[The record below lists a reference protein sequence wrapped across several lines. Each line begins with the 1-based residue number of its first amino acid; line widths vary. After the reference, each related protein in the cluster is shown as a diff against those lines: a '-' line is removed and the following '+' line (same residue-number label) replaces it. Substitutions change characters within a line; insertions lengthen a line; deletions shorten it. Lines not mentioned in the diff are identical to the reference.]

1 MKIKVGKKRIATAAL
16 ISFTDVIFLLLLFL
30 LISSSFITHSG
41 IKVDL
46 PASTSVENEF
56 NKNISL
62 TLTAEDKI
70 FINDDAVE
78 WDEVASELNRRLIDD
93 PEQVVVVRAD
103 EEVVLKKIVKLL
115 DLARQSGS
123 NRFFLATDVRNNIAD
138 E

>member
-1 MKIKVGKKRIATAAL
+1 MKIELAKKRITTAAL

-62 TLTAEDKI
+62 TLTANNEV
-70 FINDDAVE
+70 FINDI
-78 WDEVASELNRRLIDD
+78 ASL
-93 PEQVVVVRAD
+93 
-103 EEVVLKKIVKLL
+103 
-115 DLARQSGS
+115 
-123 NRFFLATDVRNNIAD
+123 
-138 E
+138 

>member
-1 MKIKVGKKRIATAAL
+1 MKIELGKKRITTAAL

-62 TLTAEDKI
+62 TLTANDEV
-70 FINDDAVE
+70 FINDIAVQ
-78 WDEVASELNRRLIDD
+78 WDEVPAELNRRLIDD
-93 PEQVVVVRAD
+93 PEQVIVVRAD
-103 EEVVLKKIVKLL
+103 QDVILKKIVKLL

-123 NRFFLATDVRNNIAD
+123 NRFFLATDIRNKLSD